1 MVFGRRCFTHL
12 PCRSARYV
20 VDEEGGSP
28 VNARREDF
36 PVSPGAE
43 MPNVQGCRK
52 NDHAVLFPTGMEN
65 V

>member
-1 MVFGRRCFTHL
+1 MKK
-12 PCRSARYV
+12 
-20 VDEEGGSP
+20 GGSP
-28 VNARREDF
+28 VNARREDL

-52 NDHAVLFPTGMEN
+52 NDHAVLFVTGMED